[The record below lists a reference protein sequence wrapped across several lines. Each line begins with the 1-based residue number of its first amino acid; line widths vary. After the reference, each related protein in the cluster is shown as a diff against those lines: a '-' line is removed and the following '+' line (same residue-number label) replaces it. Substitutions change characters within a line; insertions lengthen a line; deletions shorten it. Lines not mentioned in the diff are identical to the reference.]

1 MSEELSI
8 ETNNFIS
15 KKLVEM
21 QNSMTPNAWCHREP
35 KKWLLVAQQIIQQPT
50 EHSEFMRKHKITR
63 NFFYDVRTE
72 LFSDPEC
79 KSIRNNW
86 ANEISSVM
94 FQGLDTYRKSQDSY
108 SDRIER
114 GDIEIDGNELF
125 KQGKSL
131 QAFSDIHAK
140 LTGNNVQTIIVK
152 KPTTLDEAAE
162 YARKMIDDI
171 PEAEIVD

>member
-50 EHSEFMRKHKITR
+50 EHSEFMRKHNITR

-94 FQGLDTYRKSQDSY
+94 FQGLDTFRASQDMY
-108 SDRIER
+108 STAIEN
-114 GDIEIDGNELF
+114 GSVTIDGNELF
-125 KQGKSL
+125 KQAKAL
-131 QAFSDIHAK
+131 QAFNDIHGK
-140 LTGNNVQTIIVK
+140 LTGTNVQKIVVEHR
-152 KPTTLDEAAE
+152 TTLDEAEE
-162 YARKMIDDI
+162 YARKMLAEIQ
-171 PEAEIVD
+171 EVEIVD